1 MAVILEAAARILELH
16 GFEGFNTNAI
26 AARAGVS
33 IGSLYQYFRS
43 KDALLSALIERE
55 VAPLLTAGDELI
67 RIPTFEAALKAYINI
82 SIQHQMNRP
91 KLAKLIDVAET
102 REAFQ
107 HQVSRTSARL
117 QAVVEKILTLP
128 EAPAVADKSVAAA
141 DVIAIL
147 RSLIDAAG
155 ERDEGRSNELMQRT
169 EGAALGY
176 LRV

>member
-1 MAVILEAAARILELH
+1 MKTARSSWDCHCGPCRSEYRL
-16 GFEGFNTNAI
+16 
-26 AARAGVS
+26 
-33 IGSLYQYFRS
+33 SLSVLSQQGRPLY
-43 KDALLSALIERE
+43 LSALIERE
-55 VAPLLTAGDELI
+55 VAPLLAAGDELI
-67 RIPTFEAALKAYINI
+67 RIPTFEAALKAYIDI

-107 HQVSRTSARL
+107 HQVSRTSSRL

-128 EAPAVADKSVAAA
+128 EAPTVADKSVAAA

-155 ERDEGRSNELMQRT
+155 KRDEGKSNELMQRA